1 MKSKI
6 IGYLILLM
14 VVGGVSA
21 GTSYLVAVHNAN
33 KLEKG
38 EADLANA
45 RKWLHEA
52 ELSADQLA
60 QLEPNEANLRRDL
73 TSLQIVLA
81 QERIALCS
89 LIKDNKQTPE
99 ILQNHI
105 NRISQLEGAQQEL
118 VVKHLATLADV
129 MSPSQKEKFFDA
141 MMSDICTGCRNG
153 YCRPGTPCMC
163 GHCPMDVKS
172 GA

>member
-1 MKSKI
+1 MKSKLA
-6 IGYLILLM
+6 GYLILLA
-14 VVGGVSA
+14 VVAVVSGGVS
-21 GTSYLVAVHNAN
+21 YFAVRQSMAA
-33 KLEKG
+33 KEP
-38 EADLANA
+38 EPDVANA

-52 ELSADQLA
+52 ELSADQLEK
-60 QLEPNEANLRRDL
+60 LEPVESDLRRDL

-81 QERIALCS
+81 QERIALCT
-89 LIKDNKQTPE
+89 LIKDDKQTPE

-118 VVKHLATLADV
+118 VVKHLATLSGI
-129 MSPSQKEKFFDA
+129 MNSSQKEKFFDA

-163 GHCPMDVKS
+163 GHCNMSAPERS
-172 GA
+172 